1 MASRPG
7 RRVVQRLG
15 IGLTAV
21 SLAMMVVGTVTAGSG
36 NPNTIGV
43 IPSGALTVQA
53 SGTWSWAEM
62 ATNPKLSYTGFALD
76 WGDVTSGNALGI
88 YHIGDGTPATNVVLQ
103 PTSPA
108 QGTSGLWGPASH
120 TYAAPG
126 VYTVC
131 VILYD
136 LGEVKPFKTT
146 GYHGLKATGTSRN
159 SDNSVDNKLEV
170 PTMCT
175 KVDLTAPST
184 TSTAVPTS
192 TAVTVTAASPTPFE
206 SFQGITS
213 DPSFSP
219 PPTGTA
225 SLPDQK
231 GGLPTMPLFLL
242 IGSFLT
248 SLFVFRTVKV
258 SR

>member
-1 MASRPG
+1 MTSRPS

-36 NPNTIGV
+36 SPGTIGAS
-43 IPSGALTVQA
+43 PTGALTVQA

-62 ATNPKLSYTGFALD
+62 ATNSTLSYTGFAID
-76 WGDVTSGNALGI
+76 WGDVTSGNALGT

-108 QGTSGLWGPASH
+108 QGTSGSWGPVSH

-126 VYTVC
+126 IYTVC

-136 LGEVKPFKTT
+136 LGEVTPFKTT
-146 GYHGLKATGTSRN
+146 GYHSLKASGTSRN
-159 SDNSVDNKLEV
+159 SDNSVDNKQQV
-170 PTMCT
+170 PSMCT
-175 KVDLTAPST
+175 KVELTASSPSVNPV
-184 TSTAVPTS
+184 SDV
-192 TAVTVTAASPTPFE
+192 SPSPFE

-225 SLPDQK
+225 SLPDQN
-231 GGLPTMPLFLL
+231 GGIPTMPLFLL
-242 IGSFLT
+242 LGS
-248 SLFVFRTVKV
+248 SLASLLVLRTVKV
-258 SR
+258 RR

>member
-1 MASRPG
+1 MASRPS

-36 NPNTIGV
+36 SPATIGV
-43 IPSGALTVQA
+43 SPTGALTVQA

-62 ATNPKLSYTGFALD
+62 ATNSKLSYTGFAID
-76 WGDVTSGNALGI
+76 WGDVTSGNALGT

-108 QGTSGLWGPASH
+108 QGISGLWGPLSH
-120 TYAAPG
+120 TYTAPG
-126 VYTVC
+126 IYTVC
-131 VILYD
+131 VIIYD

-146 GYHGLKATGTSRN
+146 GYHSLKASGTSRN

-170 PTMCT
+170 PAMCT
-175 KVDLTAPST
+175 KVDLTAPSP
-184 TSTAVPTS
+184 SS
-192 TAVTVTAASPTPFE
+192 TAVTVTASSPSPFE

-219 PPTGTA
+219 PPTGTV

-248 SLFVFRTVKV
+248 SLFVLRTVKV

>member
-1 MASRPG
+1 
-7 RRVVQRLG
+7 
-15 IGLTAV
+15 
-21 SLAMMVVGTVTAGSG
+21 MMVVGTVTAGSG
-36 NPNTIGV
+36 SPNTIGV
-43 IPSGALTVQA
+43 SPSGALSVQA

-62 ATNPKLSYTGFALD
+62 ATNSKLSYTGYAID

-88 YHIGDGTPATNVVLQ
+88 YHIGDGTPATNIVLQ

-108 QGTSGLWGPASH
+108 QGTSGLWGPVSH

-126 VYTVC
+126 IYTVC
-131 VILYD
+131 VIIYD

-146 GYHGLKATGTSRN
+146 GYHSLKATGTSRN
-159 SDNSVDNKLEV
+159 SDNSVDNKQEV
-170 PTMCT
+170 PAMCT
-175 KVDLTAPST
+175 KVDLTAPSP
-184 TSTAVPTS
+184 TATA

-213 DPSFSP
+213 DPFSP
-219 PPTGTA
+219 PPTGTV
-225 SLPDQK
+225 SPPDQK
-231 GGLPTMPLFLL
+231 SGLPTMPLFLL

-248 SLFVFRTVKV
+248 SLFVLRTVKV